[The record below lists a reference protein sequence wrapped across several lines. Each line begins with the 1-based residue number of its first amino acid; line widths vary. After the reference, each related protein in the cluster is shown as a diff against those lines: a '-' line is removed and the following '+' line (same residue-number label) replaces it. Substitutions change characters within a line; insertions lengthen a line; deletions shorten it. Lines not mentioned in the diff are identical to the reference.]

1 MFTLLY
7 RSLDVLGEL
16 PDAESDIAASDF
28 QDYSEIADYA
38 AEPMDAFVKG
48 GIVSGS
54 SGMLNPKESS
64 TRAQMVTVLY
74 NLLSETAL

>member
-7 RSLDVLGEL
+7 RILDILGEL
-16 PDAESDIAASDF
+16 PDADRGIAASDF
-28 QDYSEIADYA
+28 QDYTEIADYA
-38 AEPMDAFVKG
+38 AEPMDVFAKN

-54 SGMLNPKESS
+54 GGMLNPKESS